1 MMDIFLRVW
10 QRRRIPSFV
19 RRHRSGRTRVSFWK
33 VLVKMAF
40 PVFPGE
46 GLPVHGRDQGF
57 TEDISQQMR
66 VPDRLRVGS
75 GPAGEEARGSND
87 EPHPAYSMH
96 VPDRLSL
103 IEAPDMSPRPMF
115 STPAK
120 HSSQTHTGVRWDSP
134 HAYIRDSLQ
143 SPLRRSYSDHAF
155 GRSPPAT
162 PTLSKQV
169 LHAPP
174 LKSGG
179 RPPQRSDPPPAPPGP
194 PALQPSLLSPKSML
208 QAARTLGQQASH
220 HLLQTVTQKYSSR
233 FGSPGLHPPLAAEA
247 PPHMEPS
254 RRSAVELWLS
264 PEEEGGGDVEI
275 MVLRRQ
281 VLKMSRRLAALER
294 QNLEHRQA
302 ELLLFSL
309 LASAC
314 LLNGWLWLRR

>member
-57 TEDISQQMR
+57 TEVISQQMR

-120 HSSQTHTGVRWDSP
+120 HSSQTHTGARWDSP

-174 LKSGG
+174 LTASPSAQPAVPKEHAPGSQNSGAAG
-179 RPPQRSDPPPAPPGP
+179 FPPPSADCH
-194 PALQPSLLSPKSML
+194 S
-208 QAARTLGQQASH
+208 
-220 HLLQTVTQKYSSR
+220 KYSSR